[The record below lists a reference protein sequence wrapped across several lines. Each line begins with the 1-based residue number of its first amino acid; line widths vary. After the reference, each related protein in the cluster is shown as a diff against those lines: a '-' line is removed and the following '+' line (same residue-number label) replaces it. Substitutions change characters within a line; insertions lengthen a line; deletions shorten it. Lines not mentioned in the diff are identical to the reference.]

1 MKNLSINSK
10 DPQEL
15 KECLLVDDESFFEGP
30 VDDLIARLQGIRA
43 EALSRGC
50 YDIRVTVD
58 KEREYYEYGGG
69 DGGYIRVEVAISAS
83 RLELPAEVD
92 VRRAAWKNRQK
103 AETANRLSEEQKE
116 RETYEKLKA
125 KFDDE

>member
-1 MKNLSINSK
+1 MKNLNINSE

-15 KECLLVDDESFFEGP
+15 KECLLVDDESFFEVS

-43 EALSRGC
+43 KALSRGC
-50 YDIRVTVD
+50 YDIHVTVD
-58 KEREYYEYGGG
+58 KETESYYGG
-69 DGGYIRVEVAISAS
+69 GGYIRVEVAISAS
-83 RLELPAEVD
+83 RLELPLEVD
-92 VRRAAWKNRQK
+92 ARIAAWKKRQE